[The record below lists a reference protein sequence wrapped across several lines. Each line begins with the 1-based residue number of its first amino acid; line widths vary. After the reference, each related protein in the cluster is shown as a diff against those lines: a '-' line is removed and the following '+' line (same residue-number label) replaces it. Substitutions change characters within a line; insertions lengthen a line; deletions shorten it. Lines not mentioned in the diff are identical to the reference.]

1 MKKALLL
8 FSAIGFAGL
17 AGAQVVE
24 NLYAPDFTV
33 TPLNN
38 GQTPFNLYSEL
49 NAGRPVILDVS
60 ATWCPPCWA
69 YHNTHKLDDLF
80 DQYGPNGTNELNVIW
95 VDGDAQTTDANMNG
109 VGGGG
114 GTQGNWLNGTTIPMA
129 NPSSPGPIM
138 NGYGVG
144 AFPTLFI
151 ICPNRKVEKF
161 SQSLT
166 AAQIYAKAMTCPVST
181 ETIDAAPFGYKGEKL
196 TCGDLENTVVTIQ
209 NMGSDNLTSATV
221 TAKNGVT
228 VLGTQSWSGNLSQYL
243 TADVN
248 LGTLAFGA
256 SSGNLTIE
264 VTTNNDAVTANN
276 NYTQPITVAAE
287 QQDDKYD
294 LQVKLDAY
302 ASEVFVRLYDSQ
314 NQTVFQKQ
322 YAPADNNKTYTYK
335 VDLDIDECY
344 KLKITDSYG
353 DGIENGFVKLIKQS
367 GVAIYTASG
376 AYTEKNYGLIPKAET
391 TGWASIEEVEGV
403 EGLFN
408 VYPNPATDVLNT
420 SLTLSAAEM
429 VNFRIVNAQGQ
440 TVIVQNVQM
449 NAGESVYTID
459 ISGLAAGMYSLQLTA
474 DNQVTAKAFIK
485 K

>member
-60 ATWCPPCWA
+60 ATWCGPCWN

-80 DQYGPNGTNELNVIW
+80 DQYGPSGTNELNVIW
-95 VDGDAQTTDANMNG
+95 VEGDAQTTDANMNG
-109 VGGGG
+109 QGGN
-114 GTQGNWLNGTTIPMA
+114 TQGDWITGTTIPMA
-129 NPSSPGPIM
+129 NPSSPTAIN
-138 NGYGVG
+138 NGYGVA

-166 AAQIYAKAMTCPVST
+166 VAQIYAKAMSCPVST
-181 ETIDAAPFGYKGEKL
+181 ETIDVAPFGYKGEKL
-196 TCGDLENTVVTIQ
+196 TCGDLENTIVTIQ
-209 NMGSDNLTSATV
+209 NMGSTNLTSATI
-221 TAKNGVT
+221 TAKNGAT
-228 VLGTQSWSGNLSQYL
+228 VLGTQPWSGNLAKYGV
-243 TADVN
+243 ADVN
-248 LGTLAFGA
+248 LGSIPFGA
-256 SSGNLTIE
+256 SSGTLTIE
-264 VTTNNDAVTANN
+264 VATNNDAVTANN
-276 NYTQPITVAAE
+276 NLTQAITVAVD
-287 QQDDKYD
+287 QQDDKYN
-294 LQVKLDAY
+294 LEVKLDAY
-302 ASEVFVRLYDSQ
+302 ANEVFVRLYDSQ

-322 YAPADNNKTYTYK
+322 YASADNNKTYSYPI
-335 VDLDIDECY
+335 DLDIDECY

-353 DGIENGFVKLIKQS
+353 DGLLSNGYVRLAKLT
-367 GVAIYTASG
+367 GTAIYTASG
-376 AYTEKNYGLIPKAET
+376 SFSEKNYGLIPKAET
-391 TGWASIEEVEGV
+391 VGGVSIEEVEGV
-403 EGLFN
+403 DGLFN
-408 VYPNPATDVLNT
+408 VFPNPATDVLNT